1 MSELVHIV
9 SMGARTPVGLTAESS
24 AAAVRAGISRV
35 QEHPFII
42 STLGEPRR
50 SACDAHLESTSLGW
64 QRLVPLGASA
74 CREAIGKLTLTG
86 SDLRGLR
93 VLLAV
98 PEVRPGF
105 SDTELGKLL
114 TELAE
119 SISPVATGPRIEI
132 AGRGHAGALRGLQ
145 SAEQLLS
152 TGQCELCVVGGVDSY
167 FDSDALD
174 WLEGER
180 RLSGEGIRGGF
191 APGEGAAFLVLA
203 RPAVMHAMRLSALA
217 TLRGVGISTE
227 TRLLAAD
234 VDVLG
239 QGLGEAIAL
248 ATVSLRSPQE
258 AIDAIYC
265 DINGE
270 RYRSDEWA
278 FAVLR
283 SQHMLRASG
292 YEAPADCWGDV
303 GAASGALCCVLAVR
317 SWARRYAP
325 GPRALVW
332 ASSDGGLRGA
342 AVLEQPGD

>member
-1 MSELVHIV
+1 MSERVHIV
-9 SMGARTPVGLTAESS
+9 SVGARTPVGLTAESS

-42 STLGEPRR
+42 STRGEPRC
-50 SACDAHLESTSLGW
+50 SATDAYLESTSLGW
-64 QRLVPLGASA
+64 RRLVPLAISA

-93 VLLAV
+93 VLLAI
-98 PEVRPGF
+98 PEIRPGF
-105 SDTELGKLL
+105 SDPESGKLL
-114 TELAE
+114 AELAE
-119 SISPVATGPRIEI
+119 SISPVALGPRIEI
-132 AGRGHAGALRGLQ
+132 AGRGHAGTLRGLQ
-145 SAEQLLS
+145 RAEQLLS

-167 FDSDALD
+167 FDSDTLD

-180 RLSGEGIRGGF
+180 RLSGEGIRAGF

-203 RPAVMHAMRLSALA
+203 GTAVTRALRLSALA
-217 TLRGVGISTE
+217 TLRGVGTSTE
-227 TRLLAAD
+227 TRLLGGD
-234 VDVLG
+234 VEVLG
-239 QGLGEAIAL
+239 QGLAEAIAL
-248 ATVSLRSPQE
+248 ATAGLRPPQE

-278 FAVLR
+278 FAELR
-283 SQHMLRASG
+283 TQDMLRASG

-317 SWARRYAP
+317 SWARGYAP

-342 AVLEQPGD
+342 AVLEQPEN